1 MPVIRVSDEV
11 MAILK
16 EFAIPLQDTPD
27 SVLKRILRE
36 YLRLKQGTNDELS
49 PTSSVPKHMTSLG
62 KSKQRYAQWIM
73 ASLQAH
79 GGRASAQELMAT
91 IEKLFGHEFIGEER
105 EALKSGQ
112 PRWRKKVYATRGDMV
127 RHGFLKKTR
136 YGIWEIT

>member
-16 EFAIPLQDTPD
+16 EFAVPLQDTPD
-27 SVLKRILRE
+27 SVLRRILRE

-49 PTSSVPKHMTSLG
+49 PTSSVPKTMTSLG
-62 KSKQRYAQWIM
+62 KSNQRYAPWIM

-91 IEKLFGHEFIGEER
+91 IEKLFGHEFSGEER
-105 EALKSGQ
+105 EPLKSGH
-112 PRWRKKVYATRGDMV
+112 PRWRKKVYAARGDLI